1 MSKEEGIELDLLDV
15 VGGGLEKCARS
26 IFGQP
31 GECGATKLEP
41 PNIDDP
47 VSAPETSD
55 TSASIVNVDVVKVES
70 REDAENERSEAPSVL
85 SPILSTAAIKIPEFT
100 APSMPEIPEMPDVK
114 GQIARM
120 TANVL
125 AVGNCQRFER
135 PRGPELPDFNSL
147 WTIGSGAAETDATQI
162 ANNMGK
168 DKEFDPLDDASI
180 DSKLSYLSSADCCA
194 LLEARTFWEE
204 DDGFDDDEGE
214 IDEDDDDDFSHAE
227 GSASALLV
235 EVATTIDTFK
245 AKNDVAP
252 IVEEPTFALSNENR
266 NAKSEALVMD
276 GGNNHG
282 DVNGSGEEC
291 SILSAASNDSSTS
304 TSTSI
309 SAQEEVGCSTRKGR
323 RWTSLLRSKKKQQH
337 VLKHCEKGR
346 CPAAPDHATKM
357 MNTAS
362 STLAIAHSSAF
373 EAIKCKRWQV
383 LLDLVKANPHILSLH
398 SSATKGGTLLHILA
412 ASDDAPDSMVIQI
425 LSIWPSLAGCI
436 DDVDNT
442 PLHLAAKRTKRPGLV
457 KLFSDYHPESAKIQ
471 NVNGDSALYLA
482 ARAGSVDSTLI
493 LLNVN
498 MSMLRVP
505 NRKGQLPLHAACYSK
520 SPSIEVVRAL
530 LLQHRSMSVLPSHVD
545 DAGNTPLCA
554 AIRNKNAS
562 KVIPIFCDK
571 FPGLFGRD
579 GARSGRSTSLPLHT
593 ALLHPHIDADVLVR
607 IVRAGPDAS
616 AVPLP
621 RGDLPIVVATR
632 RGLSNDVIYAILVQD
647 LPVVVLGTDREG
659 VSTKE
664 HNFSWHHVLTS
675 CQERYSSVISEV
687 LSTSNYWE
695 RIALALSPSF
705 FGHRAYD
712 SCSEA
717 TRKSFNSAL
726 CIGGRFQINV
736 NCIETLSIDSD
747 CNGLTATDTQTIPL
761 NDDEEKVKSFCPDIH
776 TVHYQIITN
785 TDISPLGPSFH
796 NYCSSRHTPRSLFAA
811 LPMRRRLSTSSLLD
825 EVIVCLPRTLK
836 N

>member
-1 MSKEEGIELDLLDV
+1 
-15 VGGGLEKCARS
+15 
-26 IFGQP
+26 
-31 GECGATKLEP
+31 
-41 PNIDDP
+41 
-47 VSAPETSD
+47 
-55 TSASIVNVDVVKVES
+55 
-70 REDAENERSEAPSVL
+70 
-85 SPILSTAAIKIPEFT
+85 
-100 APSMPEIPEMPDVK
+100 
-114 GQIARM
+114 
-120 TANVL
+120 
-125 AVGNCQRFER
+125 
-135 PRGPELPDFNSL
+135 
-147 WTIGSGAAETDATQI
+147 
-162 ANNMGK
+162 
-168 DKEFDPLDDASI
+168 
-180 DSKLSYLSSADCCA
+180 
-194 LLEARTFWEE
+194 
-204 DDGFDDDEGE
+204 
-214 IDEDDDDDFSHAE
+214 
-227 GSASALLV
+227 
-235 EVATTIDTFK
+235 
-245 AKNDVAP
+245 
-252 IVEEPTFALSNENR
+252 
-266 NAKSEALVMD
+266 MD

-309 SAQEEVGCSTRKGR
+309 SAQEEVGCSMRKGR

-362 STLAIAHSSAF
+362 STLAIAHSSAL

-436 DDVDNT
+436 DDADNT

-457 KLFSDYHPESAKIQ
+457 KLFSDYHPQSASIQ
-471 NVNGDSALYLA
+471 NGNGDSALYLA

-493 LLNVN
+493 LLNAN
-498 MSMLRVP
+498 MSMLKVP
-505 NRKGQLPLHAACYSK
+505 NRKNQLPLHAACYSK
-520 SPSIEVVRAL
+520 RPSIEVVRTL

-579 GARSGRSTSLPLHT
+579 GAGSGRSTSLPLHT
-593 ALLHPHIDADVLVR
+593 ALLHSHIDADVLVR

-675 CQERYSSVISEV
+675 CQERYSSVINEV
-687 LSTSNYWE
+687 LCTSNYWE

-717 TRKSFNSAL
+717 TRKLFDSAL
-726 CIGGRFQINV
+726 SIGGRFQINV

-761 NDDEEKVKSFCPDIH
+761 NDDKEKVKGFLTKH
-776 TVHYQIITN
+776 TMYCII
-785 TDISPLGPSFH
+785 
-796 NYCSSRHTPRSLFAA
+796 
-811 LPMRRRLSTSSLLD
+811 
-825 EVIVCLPRTLK
+825 K
-836 N
+836 

>member
-41 PNIDDP
+41 PNDDP
-47 VSAPETSD
+47 VSAPEISD
-55 TSASIVNVDVVKVES
+55 TRSTSIANVDVVKVEN
-70 REDAENERSEAPSVL
+70 RQDTENERSEAPSVL
-85 SPILSTAAIKIPEFT
+85 SPILSTAAIKMPEFT
-100 APSMPEIPEMPDVK
+100 APTMLEMPEMPDVK
-114 GQIARM
+114 GQIERM

-147 WTIGSGAAETDATQI
+147 WTIGSGAAKTDATQI

-168 DKEFDPLDDASI
+168 DKDCDPLDDVSI

-194 LLEARTFWEE
+194 LLEARERKFGRETLWEE
-204 DDGFDDDEGE
+204 DDGFDGDEEE
-214 IDEDDDDDFSHAE
+214 IDEDDIDDDDDFSHAE

-245 AKNDVAP
+245 ARNDVAP
-252 IVEEPTFALSNENR
+252 IVESPTFALSDEKR
-266 NAKSEALVMD
+266 NAKSEALVM
-276 GGNNHG
+276 HG

-291 SILSAASNDSSTS
+291 SIPSAASNGSS

-309 SAQEEVGCSTRKGR
+309 SAQEEVGCSMREGR

-362 STLAIAHSSAF
+362 STLAIAHFSAF

-398 SSATKGGTLLHILA
+398 SSAIKGGTLLHILA
-412 ASDDAPDSMVIQI
+412 ASDDAPDSMVTKI

-436 DDVDNT
+436 DDADNT

-457 KLFSDYHPESAKIQ
+457 KLFSDYHPQSVSIQ

-493 LLNVN
+493 LLNAN
-498 MSMLRVP
+498 MSMLKVP

-520 SPSIEVVRAL
+520 SPSIEVVRTL
-530 LLQHRSMSVLPSHVD
+530 LLQHESMSVLPSQVD
-545 DAGNTPLCA
+545 DSGNTPLCA

-562 KVIPIFCDK
+562 KVIPIFCK
-571 FPGLFGRD
+571 FPGLFGGG
-579 GARSGRSTSLPLHT
+579 GAGSGRSTSLPLHT
-593 ALLHPHIDADVLVR
+593 ALLHSHIDADVLVR

-632 RGLSNDVIYAILVQD
+632 RGLSNDVIHAILVQD
-647 LPVVVLGTDREG
+647 LPVVVLGPDREG
-659 VSTKE
+659 VLTKE

-675 CQERYSSVISEV
+675 CQERYSSVINEV

-705 FGHRAYD
+705 FGHRPYD

-717 TRKSFNSAL
+717 TRKSFDSAL

-761 NDDEEKVKSFCPDIH
+761 NDDKKKVKSFLSKH
-776 TVHYQIITN
+776 TMYYQINNIN
-785 TDISPLGPSFH
+785 T
-796 NYCSSRHTPRSLFAA
+796 
-811 LPMRRRLSTSSLLD
+811 
-825 EVIVCLPRTLK
+825 
-836 N
+836 